1 MKATT
6 FLKNFNALR
15 VFQAT
20 LIYIPYMTYNVITD
34 AYAAAQK
41 GH

>member
-1 MKATT
+1 MKGTT
-6 FLKNFNALR
+6 FLKNMNLLR

-20 LIYIPYMTYNVITD
+20 LVYIPIGTYFVITD
-34 AYAAAQK
+34 AYHAAQK